1 MTADMTDAA
10 AAATAAG
17 TQDNNA
23 DSQSPP
29 SPLAKLQVADSAFL
43 GYAIDGIQEPSQV
56 SNYHNKIKKLHP
68 NATHIPYAWQ
78 LSFTSD
84 NDDDGGNN
92 LSTTPTTTTT
102 PSSPNSKR
110 TSGFGE
116 DGEPKGSTGPYLLEQ
131 VRECLEENKKSNNNT
146 NGGGILVVVVRYF
159 GSQLLGVTCGRLSQ
173 CYQRVAQ
180 LTLHRLIHGINN
192 NVPFELDFSASTTY
206 ATNLP
211 GIPVGNVYG
220 LGSGDTELHL
230 NVIQGEKDTLMT
242 TILEE
247 LDFGGFK
254 GAEGEVL
261 PRLQNLQSD
270 FYKYDRDI
278 DGPIIVSNIT
288 TTDDDDGGHVS
299 GGGGTIIPVYRY
311 PGNYQGDEWETF
323 RWKPLSLEIKEKV
336 ETTLPHFYDG
346 QKMNHCVTNY
356 YRNSNDFIGHHSD
369 KDLDLN
375 KHGAI
380 VSVSIGDERILELK
394 RRAEPRDVTRLLL
407 PHGSMLLLGPITNQ
421 YFTHS
426 ILPAK
431 EEDTGNEETTGTTT
445 STTKNGGNN
454 NDKKKKKYDEYARIS
469 LTLRHVVTYM
479 DTTNRR
485 LFGEG
490 VKDCPTL
497 HDLRRSRQW
506 ETINFV
512 VGFASIWKSFWVYT
526 ARNYTLPTTI
536 TNALPWSVSGR
547 IPALPSSSSSSSG
560 SSSSTTTSSSTISS
574 RREQVTTIQ
583 SIIQEGMIVLGCSVI
598 SWWSYSK
605 FLQWYHQRKEEA
617 SAREFFTKKSTS
629 GTKY

>member
-1 MTADMTDAA
+1 MIDTTTSATAAAA
-10 AAATAAG
+10 AAATE
-17 TQDNNA
+17 DKA
-23 DSQSPP
+23 DTTSSQLPF
-29 SPLAKLQVADSAFL
+29 LAKLQVADSLFL
-43 GYAIDGIQEPSQV
+43 GYAINGITEPSQV
-56 SNYHNKIKKLHP
+56 SKYHNTIKTLHP

-78 LSFTSD
+78 LSLSEEDESD
-84 NDDDGGNN
+84 NLG
-92 LSTTPTTTTT
+92 TTPSI

-131 VRECLEENKKSNNNT
+131 VRECLKTNNNNT
-146 NGGGILVVVVRYF
+146 NSGILVVVIVRYF

-173 CYQRVAQ
+173 CYQRISQ
-180 LTLHRLIHGINN
+180 LTLHRLVHGVDI
-192 NVPFELDFSASTTY
+192 PFELDLTTP
-206 ATNLP
+206 TITKNLP
-211 GIPVGNVYG
+211 GIPEGNIYG
-220 LGSGDTELHL
+220 LASGDTELHL
-230 NVIQGEKDTLMT
+230 NVVEGDKDTLMT
-242 TILEE
+242 TMLQQ

-270 FYKYDRDI
+270 FYKYDADI
-278 DGPIIVSNIT
+278 DGPIVSK
-288 TTDDDDGGHVS
+288 V
-299 GGGGTIIPVYRY
+299 GGTIIPVYRY

-323 RWKPLSLEIKEKV
+323 SWSSLSLSIKEKV
-336 ETTLPHFYDG
+336 ETALPQFYNG
-346 QKMNHCVTNY
+346 QRMNHCVTNY
-356 YRNSNDFIGHHSD
+356 YRNSTDFIGHHSD
-369 KDLDLN
+369 KDLDLD

-380 VSVSIGDERILELK
+380 VSVSIGCERILELR
-394 RRAEPRDVTRLLL
+394 RRAEPRDITRVVL

-426 ILPAK
+426 ILPAS
-431 EEDTGNEETTGTTT
+431 ETGDEPAATTET
-445 STTKNGGNN
+445 STTDDNN
-454 NDKKKKKYDEYARIS
+454 NITKYDANARIS

-490 VKDCPTL
+490 VNDCPTL

-506 ETINFV
+506 ERINFG
-512 VGFASIWKSFWVYT
+512 VGFGTIWKSFWKY
-526 ARNYTLPTTI
+526 AAKNYTLPKAI

-547 IPALPSSSSSSSG
+547 LPTIPTSPPAPSSSS
-560 SSSSTTTSSSTISS
+560 ISS
-574 RREQVTTIQ
+574 RREDISTIQ
-583 SIIQEGMIVLGCSVI
+583 SIVQEATIVLGCAVV

-617 SAREFFTKKSTS
+617 SAREFFTRKSTS